1 MNIGGMNDLK
11 QGKTPFLTKNKGDI
25 PIIYEF
31 SGGVNRISVAWKV
44 FFGVSFLRIKTHPVG
59 LPTGWRGRLVKG
71 FQSEG
76 FYDLGGKG
84 RTRTVIQI
92 SQENIVII
100 GAVVD
105 FNIVLTHQ
113 QLTVPLLCTVI

>member
-44 FFGVSFLRIKTHPVG
+44 FFGGFPSAKNTPSACRRGGVG
-59 LPTGWRGRLVKG
+59 G
-71 FQSEG
+71 
-76 FYDLGGKG
+76 
-84 RTRTVIQI
+84 
-92 SQENIVII
+92 
-100 GAVVD
+100 
-105 FNIVLTHQ
+105 
-113 QLTVPLLCTVI
+113 